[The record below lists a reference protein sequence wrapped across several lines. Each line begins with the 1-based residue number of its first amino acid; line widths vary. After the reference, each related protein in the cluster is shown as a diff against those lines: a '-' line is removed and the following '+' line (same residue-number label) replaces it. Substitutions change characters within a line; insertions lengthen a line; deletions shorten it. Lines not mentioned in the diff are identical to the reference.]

1 MSNIK
6 LTVETLDNF
15 TNSAVINIGKNN
27 GYVEAFI
34 DSTMENA
41 TVQLLVYNKAG
52 DVVHEYS
59 VPLKT
64 LRAKDGGGY
73 TTPTF
78 QPAQE

>member
-6 LTVETLDNF
+6 LTVDTLDNF

-27 GYVEAFI
+27 GYIEAFI
-34 DSTMENA
+34 DSAVENA

-59 VPLKT
+59 VTLAN
-64 LRAKDGGGY
+64 LRAKEGSGW
-73 TTPTF
+73 TTPKFEPTLD
-78 QPAQE
+78 